1 MSLLPSG
8 FKIFIMKRKGRI
20 GRGVKIG
27 FGSIIAARHIEIG
40 DYSRIGTGTH
50 IVAESV
56 RIGKRVWI
64 GHRNQIRANTLEI
77 ADDGEITNDVTIGG
91 MDSPRSRLSLGKRS
105 SIMAHSFVNTT
116 YPVTIGN
123 DVGVGGYC
131 KLFTHGSWQSVLDGY
146 PIQFG
151 PVSIEDDVWIPW
163 DVFIMPNVTIGRGS
177 TLGARSLVT
186 KSIPPS
192 SLAVG
197 IPAKV
202 IRQAPDYPPKRS
214 LDEKAQNIESI
225 LSEMKEYFAWKSWP
239 LEVERRQNA
248 PIWHLSRGP
257 STRQNESA
265 DFITVSLS
273 PTGAETPRYLID
285 LTNKVDSLDLRD
297 HWHSEIR
304 NFLGRY
310 GIRMDHVEQLN

>member
-1 MSLLPSG
+1 M
-8 FKIFIMKRKGRI
+8 MKRKGRI
-20 GRGVKIG
+20 GGGVKIG
-27 FGSIIAARHIEIG
+27 FGSIIVARHIEIG

-56 RIGKRVWI
+56 KIGKRVWI
-64 GHRNQIRANTLEI
+64 GHRNQIRANILEI

-91 MDSPRSRLSLGKRS
+91 MDSPWSRLSLGKRS

-163 DVFIMPNVTIGRGS
+163 DVFIMPNVTIGKGS
-177 TLGARSLVT
+177 TIGARALVT

-225 LSEMKEYFAWKSWP
+225 LSEMKEYFAWKGWP
-239 LEVERRQNA
+239 LEVEHLENLS
-248 PIWHLSRGP
+248 WLLSRESNMTQDE
-257 STRQNESA
+257 STDR
-265 DFITVSLS
+265 ITITLAL
-273 PTGAETPRYLID
+273 TTTEIPRNCID
-285 LTNKVDSLDLRD
+285 LKNKIDSLDLGD
-297 HWHSEIR
+297 HWQKEIS

-310 GIRMDHVEQLN
+310 GIRTEHVGRIR